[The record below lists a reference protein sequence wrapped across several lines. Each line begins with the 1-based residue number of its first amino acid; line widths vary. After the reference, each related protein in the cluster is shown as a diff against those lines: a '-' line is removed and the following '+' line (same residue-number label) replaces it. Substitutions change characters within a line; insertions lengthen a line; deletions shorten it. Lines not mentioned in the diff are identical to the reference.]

1 MRERIKAELS
11 EVLQKNIL
19 LPAMVAEFEVGFE
32 DMVTLNKAYAIML
45 AEEKIIDQKTAGRLL
60 QALKKVHRELTVS
73 ELSGKYEELYF
84 NFEHAL
90 FEIVGREIGGRLHTG
105 RSRNDI
111 YATLARMEIRK
122 SLWEVCKKN
131 LELQELLL
139 AQARDHLETVITG
152 YTHTQPAQPITY
164 GHYCTA
170 AVQALGRDFDR
181 MKSAYH
187 TINAC
192 PYGAAAL
199 AGTAFPINR
208 QRLSELLGF
217 DRIMKNTLDCVGA
230 RDYVLEAE
238 AAFAIMM
245 ITISRIAQDLY
256 IWSTE
261 EFGLLDVGGE
271 IAISSSIM
279 PQKKNPISLELAK
292 AKAAHS
298 LGSFVSSAAVL
309 RNTPFSLCMDL
320 FEVLTPYWEGRRH
333 TLQSLML
340 IIETLK
346 YSKIRKERAIER
358 AKLNFSTV
366 TALADVLVQKCGIS
380 FSEAHSIVGEM
391 VGKVIDTGIG
401 MMGIKSSLL
410 QSTSSKILKRELV
423 LSEDEIQKAIDPY
436 ENVISKNIVG
446 GPNPNRVQEMINEAQ
461 SELRI
466 NSEWLEREIYHV
478 EQVNKKLAELEAEYL
493 ISL

>member
-1 MRERIKAELS
+1 
-11 EVLQKNIL
+11 
-19 LPAMVAEFEVGFE
+19 
-32 DMVTLNKAYAIML
+32 
-45 AEEKIIDQKTAGRLL
+45 
-60 QALKKVHRELTVS
+60 
-73 ELSGKYEELYF
+73 
-84 NFEHAL
+84 
-90 FEIVGREIGGRLHTG
+90 
-105 RSRNDI
+105 
-111 YATLARMEIRK
+111 
-122 SLWEVCKKN
+122 
-131 LELQELLL
+131 
-139 AQARDHLETVITG
+139 
-152 YTHTQPAQPITY
+152 
-164 GHYCTA
+164 
-170 AVQALGRDFDR
+170 